1 MRFFFL
7 MLSIIFSSLGLAQDD
22 LIILTEF
29 KANVTADRVGVSFTL
44 GKGSFCYG
52 AQLERAVDTLNEAN
66 FQQIGEIA
74 GVCGSQDFEAT
85 YTLWDEKPVA
95 NRTVYYRV
103 ITGFIPT
110 SFLPVTYNEFGSA
123 AHRLS
128 PNSWIEQT
136 TITLSNEQRRPVS
149 IELYHTTGQFVLRQE
164 LGNTNEV
171 VLRRN
176 QLTTGI
182 YIYRI
187 FLDNELVGSGKTIV
201 Q

>member
-1 MRFFFL
+1 M
-7 MLSIIFSSLGLAQDD
+7 GLAQDD

-29 KANVTADRVGVSFTL
+29 KANVAEDRVGVSFTL

-52 AQLERAVDTLNEAN
+52 AQLERAVDTLNENN
-66 FQQIGEIA
+66 FQEIGEIT

-85 YTLWDEKPVA
+85 YTLWDENPVP

-110 SFLPVTYNEFGSA
+110 GFIPVTYNEFGSS
-123 AHRLS
+123 AHRLG
-128 PNSWIEQT
+128 PNPWTEQT
-136 TITLSNEQRRPVS
+136 VVTLSNEQRRPVS
-149 IELYHTTGQFVLRQE
+149 VELYRPTGQLVYRRV

-171 VLRRN
+171 ILNRN
-176 QLTTGI
+176 QLNSGI
-182 YIYRI
+182 YVYRI
-187 FLDNELVGSGKTIV
+187 FLDDDLVGSGRTIV